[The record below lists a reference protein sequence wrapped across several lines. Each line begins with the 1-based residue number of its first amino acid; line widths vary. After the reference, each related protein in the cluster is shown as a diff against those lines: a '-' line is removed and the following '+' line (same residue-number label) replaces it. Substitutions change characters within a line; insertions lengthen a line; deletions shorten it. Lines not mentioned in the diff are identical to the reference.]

1 MSNPTVQSNHEM
13 SYMSLMKGLRELDL
27 RGPYVPSDLL
37 LIGDHAFPLAMNS
50 KGQVLVAA
58 SLYGR
63 GRIVVLGHEGYLTAF
78 PALVENALIWL
89 RGDGSDNPSVAVHQN
104 VKVVS
109 DNLNS
114 STFQVEVVGGFSS
127 NLKSGVYVTDAYS
140 VGADPKDL
148 VAFLKAGGGMLLGG
162 QAWSWAADHPKENT
176 LHYFDGNKVSGVAG
190 IYFSK
195 NQGKDFEDDLQ
206 FLLHGVSELAI
217 PNGSLPSEVLVHG
230 PLSFPIATAGGGLA
244 FLAGA
249 YYGQGRIIIAGH
261 EGVLSAEVNKE
272 TYHFRHLLHR
282 FAKHVTVDEKL
293 SKHEEEFFKKLGSDC
308 STYLNMKAH
317 DSCHYSQVVAT
328 LTDILKKSGLPQVSG
343 KYPVKSPKDH
353 LLLNIGAEVYKV
365 CPNPDVLLP
374 YLIKDNPLLS
384 VVHNQ
389 RVKMDVKT
397 AGSPMANRLWVT
409 GQTKSG
415 SRHLQKDHTIE
426 ARDVAWYGGA
436 GVPSWSQAWGRDS
449 SESAWWLGCTSR
461 DPAGPSLNERCED
474 IPQWA
479 RY

>member
-1 MSNPTVQSNHEM
+1 MSNPTVQSNHET

-50 KGQVLVAA
+50 KGQVLMAA

-109 DNLNS
+109 DNLSS

-148 VAFLKAGGGMLLGG
+148 VAFLKAGGGVLLGG

-195 NQGKDFEDDLQ
+195 NQGEAEHLPDFEDDLQ

-217 PNGSLPSEVLVHG
+217 PNGSLASEVLVHG
-230 PLSFPIATAGGGLA
+230 PLSFPIATAGGGPA

-249 YYGQGRIIIAGH
+249 YYGLKMEKTGFKKDLSVFVSPSNPNENWEEIQNFVAEGGGLLIGGHAWYWAQSHGNKILNQMGLSLLKTTIKAGSYK
-261 EGVLSAEVNKE
+261 VPDPIQVVKN
-272 TYHFRHLLHR
+272 TYHFRHLLHQ

-293 SKHEEEFFKKLGSDC
+293 SKHEEEFLKKLGSDC

-328 LTDILKKSGLPQVSG
+328 LTDILKKSGLPQMS
-343 KYPVKSPKDH
+343 YCHTSSRIIH
-353 LLLNIGAEVYKV
+353 CCQLST
-365 CPNPDVLLP
+365 
-374 YLIKDNPLLS
+374 IK
-384 VVHNQ
+384 
-389 RVKMDVKT
+389 
-397 AGSPMANRLWVT
+397 
-409 GQTKSG
+409 G
-415 SRHLQKDHTIE
+415 SR
-426 ARDVAWYGGA
+426 W
-436 GVPSWSQAWGRDS
+436 
-449 SESAWWLGCTSR
+449 TSR
-461 DPAGPSLNERCED
+461 L
-474 IPQWA
+474 QVLFL
-479 RY
+479 